1 MVHSR
6 LVEAG
11 TDIVVEGEVGD
22 MASRECELRQ
32 LACWPD
38 VGCLQL
44 EPARM
49 NLRLSV
55 PAGSPGDCMYI
66 LSRGDAELFKGDEM
80 IEKAEE
86 CHLAS

>member
-22 MASRECELRQ
+22 MASKECGIRQ
-32 LACWPD
+32 LAYWRSAVATCNM
-38 VGCLQL
+38 Q
-44 EPARM
+44 

-55 PAGSPGDCMYI
+55 LGAQVTACTS
-66 LSRGDAELFKGDEM
+66 
-80 IEKAEE
+80 
-86 CHLAS
+86 